1 MNQATKEHPPSTLAR
16 TWDKLSRLP
25 AGRHLFSRVL
35 GRMVPYGST
44 ISPFVEALGPGY
56 ARICIKITRKLM
68 NHIQSAHAMALGNL
82 AELTGGLALTFA
94 MPGNMRLVAAKFTL
108 EYKKRGYGKLTAES
122 NAPLLDWTL
131 PKQVVEVEVFIRDE
145 AGEVVVRGVGEY
157 HISRPR
163 E

>member
-1 MNQATKEHPPSTLAR
+1 MNQATKDNPPSQLAR

-25 AGRHLFSRVL
+25 AGRYLFSRVL
-35 GRMVPYGST
+35 GRMIPYGAT
-44 ISPFVEALGPGY
+44 IGAHVEDLGPGY
-56 ARICIKITRKLM
+56 ARISIKITRKLM

-108 EYKKRGYGKLTAES
+108 EYKKRGYGRLTAES

-131 PKQVVEVEVFIRDE
+131 PKQVVEVEVFIRDA
-145 AGEVVVRGVGEY
+145 AGDVVVRGVGEY

-163 E
+163 T